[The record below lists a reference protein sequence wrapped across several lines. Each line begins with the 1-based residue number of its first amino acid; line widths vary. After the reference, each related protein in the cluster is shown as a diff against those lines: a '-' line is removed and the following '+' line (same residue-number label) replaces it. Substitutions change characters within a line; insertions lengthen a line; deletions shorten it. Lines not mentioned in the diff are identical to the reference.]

1 MKKAITSFM
10 IIFVL
15 LIGSTISV
23 KAAYAPT
30 IVPLPASSVFEGT
43 GDRYEPN
50 QGYNTVFEEVS
61 SIYAV
66 TDTDSNVIL
75 DITLLDGT
83 ITQFVLYLQYDE
95 WGTAYYYDSDGIY
108 WGFFDLDRNGNYSMS
123 IFSNFVYAGTL
134 TMVSTADFTG
144 TKVIGTTTTSA
155 VGEYMVVVGGS
166 ISGTYP
172 GGRHE
177 VTDVASQ
184 PLTIMGVNLT
194 NGTVVIL
201 DTSSIDSMYVTV
213 IGGQITKVEIEGHLQ
228 TSPGNFDTYSIVI

>member
-23 KAAYAPT
+23 KAAYAPPV
-30 IVPLPASSVFEGT
+30 IPLPASSAFEGT
-43 GDRYEPN
+43 GYRYEPN
-50 QGYNTVFEEVS
+50 QGYNTVNEEVS

-83 ITQFVLYLQYDE
+83 IMQFVLYLQYDE
-95 WGTAYYYDSDGIY
+95 WDEAYYYDSDGTD
-108 WGFFDLDRNGNYSMS
+108 WGYFYLDNGNYIMA
-123 IFSNFVYAGTL
+123 FYSNFEYIGKL

-155 VGEYMVVVGGS
+155 AGEYMVVVGGS

-177 VTDVASQ
+177 VTDVENQ

>member
-1 MKKAITSFM
+1 MKKAITSLM
-10 IIFVL
+10 LIFTL
-15 LIGSTISV
+15 FISSTIFV
-23 KAAYAPT
+23 KAAIVMT
-30 IVPLPASSVFEGT
+30 IVPLPSSSLFEGT
-43 GDRYEPN
+43 GFIIHDYGSKIPD
-50 QGYNTVFEEVS
+50 FEDVS
-61 SIYAV
+61 MFAV
-66 TDTDSNVIL
+66 TDANSNVIL
-75 DITLLDGT
+75 EITQQDGT
-83 ITQFVLYLQYDE
+83 TTQYVLYLQYDE
-95 WGTAYYYDSDGIY
+95 QGIACYYDSDGTY
-108 WGFFDLDRNGNYSMS
+108 RTCFNLNSNGDYGMS
-123 IFSNFVYAGTL
+123 SSSNFHYCGAL

-144 TKVIGTTTTSA
+144 TKVIGTTTTSVA
-155 VGEYMVVVGGS
+155 GEYMVVVGGS

-201 DTSSIDSMYVTV
+201 DASSIDSMYVTV